1 MSRACSIC
9 LQRIT
14 NEEAP
19 VITMG
24 GYGTP
29 RLICD
34 ECAADI
40 DLLTTSHDYDEIV
53 AAMDRIATKMSRA
66 NIDDKA
72 TLTTVTELLRT
83 SAERATAI
91 KEGTYDFSLDEI
103 EEEDYEIPE
112 DMKESEEDRA
122 LDEKERER
130 TAKFDKVMNWVW
142 LAVLVAVIGFVI
154 WRLVV

>member
-1 MSRACSIC
+1 MSRVCSIC

-19 VITMG
+19 VLTMG
-24 GYGTP
+24 AYGTP
-29 RLICD
+29 RHICD
-34 ECAADI
+34 ECSADI
-40 DLLTTSHDYDEIV
+40 DTMSESHDYGEIV
-53 AAMDRIATKMSRA
+53 GAIDRLASKMSRA
-66 NIDDKA
+66 NTDDKA
-72 TLTTVTELLRT
+72 TLTTVTELLRS

-91 KEGTYDFSLDEI
+91 KDGTYDFSLDEV

-142 LAVLVAVIGFVI
+142 LAVLVAAIGFII
-154 WRLVV
+154 WRLVL

>member
-1 MSRACSIC
+1 MSRVCSIC

-142 LAVLVAVIGFVI
+142 LAVLVAAIGFII
-154 WRLVV
+154 WRLVL